1 MTVARSAAPAAPVR
15 SAITSSPTSAPAA
28 RSESRSESICHR
40 CDSAGTRSR
49 KLPMISPYEAV
60 SAKQARA
67 PESERIHSACSAEE
81 VS

>member
-1 MTVARSAAPAAPVR
+1 MTVARSDALAAAAR
-15 SAITSSPTSAPAA
+15 SVMTSSPTSAPAA
-28 RSESRSESICHR
+28 RSESRPGSIRHT
-40 CDSAGTRSR
+40 CDSSGTRSR
-49 KLPMISPYEAV
+49 KPPMMSSKPAV

>member
-1 MTVARSAAPAAPVR
+1 MTVARSAAPAAAAR

-28 RSESRSESICHR
+28 RSESRSDR
-40 CDSAGTRSR
+40 SATVRQRGHPVPEA
-49 KLPMISPYEAV
+49 PMMSPYEAV